1 MVFMIAQ
8 DLQLC
13 IDEGH
18 SNSKDIFFF
27 FLPMNLLQHPHEIDL
42 NKETNVSC
50 LY

>member
-18 SNSKDIFFF
+18 SNSKDIFFLSLN
-27 FLPMNLLQHPHEIDL
+27 LPQHPHEIDL

-50 LY
+50 LC